1 MKISVY
7 SDESGVF
14 DVQHNKYYVYGG
26 LVFFSFDEESNLR
39 RKYLSIERLVKR
51 SSGLNYEQEA
61 KATVLDNKSKSRL
74 FRVLNNTELFGG
86 VVVQPRVHE
95 HIFLNRKSK
104 QRYLDFVY
112 KVSLKR
118 KFEFLI
124 RMGRL
129 NPADVTSLQVCVD
142 EHATATDGRYEL
154 QEALEQEFKV
164 GTFNYMWTQYF
175 PPIFPNIQN
184 VSLRLYDSKV
194 NTLIRAADIVANH
207 IYHDCISGGKM
218 QIKPN
223 LHITNFP

>member
-1 MKISVY
+1 MSSPEFMSIS
-7 SDESGVF
+7 
-14 DVQHNKYYVYGG
+14 
-26 LVFFSFDEESNLR
+26 
-39 RKYLSIERLVKR
+39 I
-51 SSGLNYEQEA
+51 
-61 KATVLDNKSKSRL
+61 
-74 FRVLNNTELFGG
+74 
-86 VVVQPRVHE
+86 
-95 HIFLNRKSK
+95 LNRKSK

-207 IYHDCISGGKM
+207 IYHDCMSGGKM